1 MSRAPANKDEK
12 SRLEALREYGISKP
26 LSDPGFDNLINLAA
40 NVFNVPIVLISLIEE
55 ERQLFAASVGMSVCE
70 TSRDESFCAHA
81 ILKKRIMVIPDTRKD
96 PRFQDNPLVTGE
108 PHIRFYAGIPLRTP
122 SGFPIGVLCIID
134 NKPRSSLSARD
145 AHNLQDFA
153 ALVMDKLEMRRL
165 DLARRASQA
174 RFESIAESSPDAIL
188 CVNDRGTITFWNES
202 AEKMLEYSREQI
214 VGEHISIIVPDMFVV
229 QLHHLAT
236 DKTAIFKGSSI
247 ELETRALP
255 GTLIPTEL
263 TVSMWHD
270 NHQTRYGIILR
281 DITERQRYEERL
293 FLQAHRDPLTGLAN
307 RTLLTST
314 LEQVLKNGEPTAI
327 MIIDLDGFKDINDSL
342 GHASGDE
349 ILSSVAK
356 RLQDNVRSGDL
367 VARMGGDEFAILLP
381 KQNDEAQVATL
392 AEKIIYDISQAVPV
406 DDKQINTSASIGLVM
421 YPAHG
426 TTVQDLLTSADLA
439 LYQAKADGRNCYRF
453 FTRELREVF
462 QARHAFQLEFIRAY
476 EQEEFEVFYQP
487 QVSLVNSKVVGAEAL
502 LRWRHPY
509 KGLLGPAAF
518 MSALERGPWAERIGD
533 WVVRSA
539 CQQASD
545 WCRSGA
551 GNFRISINL
560 FAAQFRSGMLAQK
573 IKEVLTQTGLKPGA
587 LELEITENIILRHD
601 ENMMKPLNE
610 LRNSGVGIA
619 FDDYGTGYA
628 SLSMLKHYPVTRLKI
643 DQTFVR
649 AMCESAPDAAIV
661 RAILYLGK
669 SFGLDVIAEGVETQE
684 QCERLLNKGCE
695 QAQGYLFGRPMPAEE
710 FEKLLG
716 LEDAPLAH

>member
-1 MSRAPANKDEK
+1 MSQAPANKDEK
-12 SRLEALREYGISKP
+12 SRLAALSEYGISKP
-26 LSDPGFDNLINLAA
+26 LSDPGFDSLINLAA
-40 NVFNVPIVLISLIEE
+40 NVFNVPIVLISLVEA
-55 ERQLFAASVGMSVCE
+55 ERQLFAASLGLSICE
-70 TSRDESFCAHA
+70 TSRDESFCSHA
-81 ILKKRIMVIPDTRKD
+81 ILKKRIMVIPDARKD
-96 PRFQDNPLVTGE
+96 LRFKDNPLVTGE
-108 PHIRFYAGIPLRTP
+108 PNIRFYAGIPLRTP
-122 SGFPIGVLCIID
+122 SGFPIGALCIID
-134 NKPRSSLSARD
+134 NKPRASLSARD

-165 DLARRASQA
+165 ELARRASQS

-188 CVNDRGTITFWNES
+188 CVNDKGTITFWNES
-202 AEKMLEYSREQI
+202 AEKMLEYTREQI
-214 VGEHISIIVPDMFVV
+214 LGEHISIIVPDMFVV

-236 DKTAIFKGSSI
+236 DKTAMFKGSSI
-247 ELETRALP
+247 ELETRTML
-255 GTLIPTEL
+255 GTLISTEL
-263 TVSMWHD
+263 TVSMWQD
-270 NHQTRYGIILR
+270 NNQTRYGIILR

-314 LEQVLKNGEPTAI
+314 LEQFLKNGEPTAI
-327 MIIDLDGFKDINDSL
+327 MAIDLDGFKDINDSL
-342 GHASGDE
+342 GHSSGDE
-349 ILSSVAK
+349 ILASVAK
-356 RLQDNVRSGDL
+356 RLQDNVGVGDM

-381 KQNDEAQVATL
+381 RQDNEEQVARL
-392 AEKIIYDISQAVPV
+392 AEKIIHDISQAVLV
-406 DDKQINTSASIGLVM
+406 DGKQINTSASIGLVM

-426 TTVQDLLTSADLA
+426 LTVQDLLTSADLA

-487 QVSLVNSKVVGAEAL
+487 QVSLINNKVVGAEAL

-518 MSALERGPWAERIGD
+518 MFALERGPWAERIGD
-533 WVVRSA
+533 WVVRTA
-539 CQQASD
+539 CLQAAK
-545 WCRSGA
+545 WCKAGA
-551 GNFRISINL
+551 GDFRISINL

-573 IKEVLTQTGLKPGA
+573 IQDVLSLTGLSPSA

-610 LRNSGVGIA
+610 LRSNGIGIA

-669 SFGLDVIAEGVETQE
+669 SFDLDVIAEGVETQE

-695 QAQGYLFGRPMPAEE
+695 QAQGYLFGRPMPASE
-710 FEKLLG
+710 FEQLLG
-716 LEDAPLAH
+716 LN